1 MIKQCTCG
9 RYPKFRESGIGWQAV
24 CPDCYKFV
32 AGWMTREL
40 AIAAWNNM
48 KRGAKLYTKEEVV
61 IALNRAV
68 EHAISHL

>member
-9 RYPKFRESGIGWQAV
+9 GYPEIRESGIGWQAV
-24 CPDCYKFV
+24 CNKCYKFV
-32 AGWMTREL
+32 AGWTTRESV
-40 AIAAWNNM
+40 IAAWNNM
-48 KRGAKLYTKEEVV
+48 KREAKLYTRKEVV